1 MSSIPGSPNI
11 VDWCST
17 LDTLPNVTPITV
29 CLMGPCQNEF
39 MNTLRI
45 FLVILTA
52 LLLPGGI
59 ILLVPMLYKWGKQR
73 KNLAPQSAETSS

>member
-1 MSSIPGSPNI
+1 
-11 VDWCST
+11 
-17 LDTLPNVTPITV
+17 
-29 CLMGPCQNEF
+29 